1 MPQTTYRILR
11 ESWPIAGNF
20 SISRGSKTAAD
31 VIVVE
36 LERAGKRGHGECVP
50 YARYGETLEH
60 TEAALEGIRGQVEA
74 GLDRESLASL
84 LRAGAARNAID
95 CALWDLE
102 AKLSGIPAWRATGLS
117 EPQPAVTAFTISL
130 GAPQA
135 MGAAAAAAHDRPLL
149 KLKLGG
155 DDNLERV
162 QAVREGAPK
171 ARLIVDANEGW
182 SPEQVESLTPD
193 LARLGVEL
201 IEQPLP
207 AGKDEALSEIRSAV
221 PLCADESF
229 HGADDLAVIAGRYQM
244 VNIKLDKTGGLTEAL
259 KITEAARKM
268 GLEIMV
274 GCMVGTSLA
283 MAPAAL
289 LAGAARYVD
298 LDGPLLLAR
307 DRSPGMI
314 YEGSVMYPPPSDL
327 WG

>member
-11 ESWPIAGNF
+11 ESWPIAGSF
-20 SISRGSKTAAD
+20 SISRGSKTTAD
-31 VIVVE
+31 VIIVE
-36 LERAGKRGHGECVP
+36 LERNGKRGHGECVP
-50 YARYGETLEH
+50 YARYGETLDG
-60 TEAALEGIRGQVEA
+60 TEATLEEIRGDVEA
-74 GLDRESLASL
+74 GLDRLSLAAL
-84 LRAGAARNAID
+84 LPAGAARNTLD

-102 AKLSGIPAWRATGLS
+102 AKLSGIPAWRAAGLS

-130 GAPQA
+130 GTPEV
-135 MGAAAAAAHDRPLL
+135 MGAAAAAAKDRPLL

-155 DDNLERV
+155 DGDLERV
-162 QAVREGAPK
+162 QAVHEAAPK

-182 SPEQVESLTPD
+182 KPEHIESLTPD
-193 LARLGVEL
+193 LARLGVAL

-207 AGKDEALSEIRSAV
+207 AGKDEALSRIQSAV

-229 HGADDLAVIAGRYQM
+229 HGADDLPAIAGRYRM

-259 KITEAARKM
+259 RITEAARKM

>member
-1 MPQTTYRILR
+1 
-11 ESWPIAGNF
+11 
-20 SISRGSKTAAD
+20 
-31 VIVVE
+31 
-36 LERAGKRGHGECVP
+36 VP
-50 YARYGETLEH
+50 YARYGETLES
-60 TEAALEGIRGQVEA
+60 TEAALEGIRDQVEA
-74 GLDRESLASL
+74 GLHREALTSL
-84 LRAGAARNAID
+84 LPAGAARNAID

-102 AKLSGIPAWRATGLS
+102 AKLSGIPAWRAAGLS
-117 EPQPAVTAFTISL
+117 KPQPAVTAFTISL
-130 GAPQA
+130 GTPQA
-135 MGAAAAAAHDRPLL
+135 MGAAAATARDRPLL

-155 DDNLERV
+155 DGDLERV
-162 QAVREGAPK
+162 QAVRNAAPH

-182 SPEQVESLTPD
+182 TPEQVESLTPD

-207 AGKDEALSEIRSAV
+207 AGKDDALDKTRSAV

-229 HGADDLAVIAGRYQM
+229 HGADDLATIAGRYQM

-259 KITEAARKM
+259 RIMEAARKM

-314 YEGSVMYPPPSDL
+314 YEGSAMYPPPSEL

>member
-1 MPQTTYRILR
+1 
-11 ESWPIAGNF
+11 
-20 SISRGSKTAAD
+20 
-31 VIVVE
+31 V
-36 LERAGKRGHGECVP
+36 
-50 YARYGETLEH
+50 
-60 TEAALEGIRGQVEA
+60 ALESIRGKVEA
-74 GLDRESLASL
+74 GIDRDALASL
-84 LRAGAARNAID
+84 LPAGAARNAID
-95 CALWDLE
+95 CAFWDFE
-102 AKLSGIPAWRATGLS
+102 AKLSGIPAWQAAGLT
-117 EPQPAVTAFTISL
+117 EPQPAITAFTISL
-130 GAPQA
+130 GTPEV

-155 DDNLERV
+155 DGDLARV
-162 QAVREGAPK
+162 QAVREAAPQ

-193 LARLGVEL
+193 LAGLGVEL

-207 AGKDEALSEIRSAV
+207 ARKDEVLDRIQSAV

-229 HGADDLAVIAGRYQM
+229 HGADDLPAIAGRYQM

-259 KITEAARKM
+259 RIMEAARKM

-314 YEGSVMYPPPSDL
+314 YEGSAMYPPPSTL